1 MVNTVVYIMYVIYP
15 LSDFLGIH
23 FHEQVTVSKS
33 EEKGALG
40 VDCWIAFQKSFIAT
54 LWLLGN
60 TKMSLFGILS
70 VVCLAL
76 EVKIIQLCWDI

>member
-54 LWLLGN
+54 L
-60 TKMSLFGILS
+60 
-70 VVCLAL
+70 
-76 EVKIIQLCWDI
+76 